1 MDDVRNGWNT
11 APACV
16 LGTCGARRRF
26 GLGRLGRRRACPADL
41 AGCHRAIVRSIH
53 AATPRS
59 CTWHAGA
66 CGYVDVCRRGTERS
80 SRNERITVTYSCAE
94 DDGRP
99 IGIGFQEQVPNQSEL
114 LRSKAVVVNVG
125 SKVPDHRGRWASESR
140 AKANPRRR
148 VDNHT
153 CRQNRRRSIPLGS
166 VRRVPDDRADGD
178 RRIGG
183 GSWTQAS
190 TRNCG
195 NQILDAKGEAQ
206 AAQTARREYR
216 SQDLGRIDP

>member
-1 MDDVRNGWNT
+1 MDPVG
-11 APACV
+11 
-16 LGTCGARRRF
+16 
-26 GLGRLGRRRACPADL
+26 
-41 AGCHRAIVRSIH
+41 
-53 AATPRS
+53 
-59 CTWHAGA
+59 
-66 CGYVDVCRRGTERS
+66 VCRRGTERS

-114 LRSKAVVVNVG
+114 LRSKAVVVSVG
-125 SKVPDHRGRWASESR
+125 SKSRDHRGRWASESR

-195 NQILDAKGEAQ
+195 NQILDHSCWPRQ
-206 AAQTARREYR
+206 NCCNQTNRRR
-216 SQDLGRIDP
+216 LSRVLLDQPLKKTPSGLSIIDRAVGQLGQGPACRRGF

>member
-1 MDDVRNGWNT
+1 MMAGPSGSAFRSRSQT
-11 APACV
+11 SPSC
-16 LGTCGARRRF
+16 CGQK
-26 GLGRLGRRRACPADL
+26 LWWL
-41 AGCHRAIVRSIH
+41 AS
-53 AATPRS
+53 
-59 CTWHAGA
+59 
-66 CGYVDVCRRGTERS
+66 DQK
-80 SRNERITVTYSCAE
+80 SR
-94 DDGRP
+94 
-99 IGIGFQEQVPNQSEL
+99 
-114 LRSKAVVVNVG
+114 
-125 SKVPDHRGRWASESR
+125 DHRGRWASESR

-195 NQILDAKGEAQ
+195 NQILDHSCWPRQ
-206 AAQTARREYR
+206 NCCNQTNRRR
-216 SQDLGRIDP
+216 LSRVLLDQPLKKTPSGLSIIDRAVGQLGQGPACRRGF

>member
-1 MDDVRNGWNT
+1 MRARHRVRHGVE
-11 APACV
+11 P
-16 LGTCGARRRF
+16 
-26 GLGRLGRRRACPADL
+26 GLGGLGRRRACHS
-41 AGCHRAIVRSIH
+41 AGGHLRHCAPDT
-53 AATPRS
+53 AAMLRLRLRRGT
-59 CTWHAGA
+59 T

>member
-1 MDDVRNGWNT
+1 MPTQQDAQNASDKATSREWVGL
-11 APACV
+11 AVLALPCV
-16 LGTCGARRRF
+16 LYAM
-26 GLGRLGRRRACPADL
+26 DL
-41 AGCHRAIVRSIH
+41 TVLNLAIPSLTTDLKPT
-53 AATPRS
+53 AAQLL
-59 CTWHAGA
+59 WI
-66 CGYVDVCRRGTERS
+66 VDVCRRGTERS